1 MLASEVVNP
10 EMLYYP
16 SEGNEMQLSTPSEA
30 GSIDDGH
37 ADKIWWHFIPVRTVM
52 IPIVVKK
59 IKKDEMSP
67 RGGYFDREFLKVLN
81 NQEYL
86 VTPRWI
92 QFVVDILMSAVTPSS
107 DEEPPSVLLMLDG
120 CIW

>member
-1 MLASEVVNP
+1 
-10 EMLYYP
+10 
-16 SEGNEMQLSTPSEA
+16 MQLSTPSEA
-30 GSIDDGH
+30 ESIDDGH
-37 ADKIWWHFIPVRTVM
+37 SDKIWWYFIPVRIVM

-59 IKKDEMSP
+59 IKKDEMNP

-92 QFVVDILMSAVTPSS
+92 QFVGDILTSAVTPSS
-107 DEEPPSVLLMLDG
+107 DEEPLSVLLMLDG